1 MINAN
6 SAELSNQFCSD
17 KMVHYTLKIWDTH
30 ISVWRDLKRISFKYM
45 LKELHCT
52 LPYRYEC
59 HCIETNNGNFSVML
73 WFPIFCISFS
83 PNMCELWDFESP
95 RHVHLVKV
103 ETCGA
108 HICFFPPGPIVKAT
122 HNWTLPSRHSP
133 SGLAQLGLFC
143 DVFFNFYVQQ
153 CLFLRQKQAPLTVVP
168 PVELD
173 FNCQQWRFF
182 FMPHVGFCS
191 KGSTSHQRI
200 Y

>member
-1 MINAN
+1 MPTAQSCQTNSVLIKWFIIHWRYGTHTYPYGETWSAFLSSICWKNFTARFHIGTNAI
-6 SAELSNQFCSD
+6 A
-17 KMVHYTLKIWDTH
+17 LKQTMGI
-30 ISVWRDLKRISFKYM
+30 
-45 LKELHCT
+45 
-52 LPYRYEC
+52 
-59 HCIETNNGNFSVML
+59 
-73 WFPIFCISFS
+73 FPLCFGFPFFCISFS

-153 CLFLRQKQAPLTVVP
+153 CLFLRQKQALLYLLLNWILIVS
-168 PVELD
+168 
-173 FNCQQWRFF
+173 NGGFF
-182 FMPHVGFCS
+182 SCR
-191 KGSTSHQRI
+191 T
-200 Y
+200 

>member
-1 MINAN
+1 MPTALSCQTN
-6 SAELSNQFCSD
+6 SVLIKWFII
-17 KMVHYTLKIWDTH
+17 HWRYGTH
-30 ISVWRDLKRISFKYM
+30 IYPYSVWRDLKRISFKYM

-122 HNWTLPSRHSP
+122 HNWTLPSRHREAVVLHGWHS
-133 SGLAQLGLFC
+133 L
-143 DVFFNFYVQQ
+143 VFFVT
-153 CLFLRQKQAPLTVVP
+153 CSSISM
-168 PVELD
+168 
-173 FNCQQWRFF
+173 FNSASSCDKNR
-182 FMPHVGFCS
+182 HLS
-191 KGSTSHQRI
+191 L
-200 Y
+200 